1 MRLPLL
7 LTTLPALLAAQT
19 PLTLQDA
26 VSAALHEQPRL
37 RAAEE
42 GLKAAEAR
50 AEGVALNRLGRFETT
65 YLYTPS
71 QKPLEIVFPG
81 VPPLIPAASFE
92 VKTLQ
97 KHSFQAT
104 FTQPLWTWGA
114 LSKHTAAA
122 RQERDATRLGLDRTR
137 QQTAFDA
144 AKAFLT
150 AAQAQGALVVSEQA
164 LEQQRAFHKVATS
177 RFQAGAAPKL
187 DLLKAELA
195 VARAES
201 DLLQTRNHA
210 KLAREV
216 LVSVTFDPRF
226 RDLPLAPMKA
236 ETGDLPSEDA
246 ALSRALSQ
254 RTDLQAPQ
262 PQARSAELGSQAA
275 QASGLPAVAFRAGV
289 TQQNDELSKAFNKS
303 SQLYQAGLAVTWEG
317 FSPLRSRAKAAELK
331 AQSTA
336 LRHGMKA
343 LESGVALEVRSALLN
358 LREARERALLE
369 ARAVTVAEE
378 QARVARLAYRE
389 GVLTSV
395 EAQEAE
401 LALSSAKFK
410 QIYAELD
417 AALAHQS
424 LRFAMGE

>member
-1 MRLPLL
+1 M
-7 LTTLPALLAAQT
+7 
-19 PLTLQDA
+19 
-26 VSAALHEQPRL
+26 
-37 RAAEE
+37 
-42 GLKAAEAR
+42 
-50 AEGVALNRLGRFETT
+50 
-65 YLYTPS
+65 
-71 QKPLEIVFPG
+71 
-81 VPPLIPAASFE
+81 
-92 VKTLQ
+92 
-97 KHSFQAT
+97 
-104 FTQPLWTWGA
+104 
-114 LSKHTAAA
+114 
-122 RQERDATRLGLDRTR
+122 
-137 QQTAFDA
+137 
-144 AKAFLT
+144 
-150 AAQAQGALVVSEQA
+150 
-164 LEQQRAFHKVATS
+164 
-177 RFQAGAAPKL
+177 
-187 DLLKAELA
+187 
-195 VARAES
+195 
-201 DLLQTRNHA
+201 
-210 KLAREV
+210 
-216 LVSVTFDPRF
+216 
-226 RDLPLAPMKA
+226 
-236 ETGDLPSEDA
+236 
-246 ALSRALSQ
+246 
-254 RTDLQAPQ
+254 
-262 PQARSAELGSQAA
+262 
-275 QASGLPAVAFRAGV
+275 AFRAGV

>member
-1 MRLPLL
+1 MRTLWL
-7 LTTLPALLAAQT
+7 LPAISFTLAAQT

-26 VSAALHEQPRL
+26 VSASLREQPRL
-37 RAAEE
+37 KAAEE

-50 AEGVALNRLGRFETT
+50 AEGIALNRWGRFETT
-65 YLYTPS
+65 YLYTPT

-114 LSKHTAAA
+114 LSKQTAAA
-122 RQERDATRLGLDRTR
+122 RQERDASRLGLDRTR

-150 AAQAQGALVVSEQA
+150 AAQAQEALVVSEQA

-177 RFQAGAAPKL
+177 RFEAGAAPKL

-201 DLLQTRNHA
+201 NLLQTRNHA

-226 RDLPLAPMKA
+226 RDFPLGRMTA
-236 ETGDLPSEDA
+236 ETGDLLSEEA
-246 ALSRALSQ
+246 ALARALSQ
-254 RTDLQAPQ
+254 RTDLQAQ
-262 PQARSAELGSQAA
+262 DRQARSADLGSQAA
-275 QASGLPAVAFRAGV
+275 KASGLPALAFRAGV
-289 TQQNDELSKAFNKS
+289 TQQNDEMSKAFNKS

-317 FSPLRSRAKAAELK
+317 FSPLRSRARAAELK

-336 LRHGMKA
+336 LRHGIKA
-343 LESGVALEVRSALLN
+343 MESGVALEVRSALLN
-358 LREARERALLE
+358 AREARERALVE
-369 ARAVTVAEE
+369 ARAVLVAEE

-401 LALSSAKFK
+401 LALTSAKFK
-410 QIYAELD
+410 QIYADLD
-417 AALAHQS
+417 AALAQQS